1 LSTSEDG
8 VTSSFLDQPEI
19 VPMWDFSIGQSL
31 SLMAKTAPFV
41 VLRIIVY
48 AAIAVAYV
56 LMTGTGAGIG
66 FGIGSFG
73 DESFKAGGALWGAG
87 IGFGLT
93 AAVLYFLREYILY
106 IVKAGHIAV
115 LVELIDGR
123 DIPQGQAQIARATE
137 VVNARFVESNVL
149 FAIDQLVKGV
159 LRAII
164 AMVQGLAMLLPIPGL
179 QQMVGL
185 FRAFLQIA
193 VGFVDEVILAY
204 AIRTGATNPWASAQ
218 TALVLYAQNYRR
230 MLVNAAWLTLITYGL
245 AFIVFLLMLAPAG
258 VVVAIF
264 QNGWSAA
271 GLVFAILFAWAVK
284 QAVIEPFAICC
295 MMQAYFKAI
304 EGQSPDPEWDA
315 RLSTASNKFRE
326 LAEKAGSYTGF
337 WRPGERPAG
346 TAGPAA

>member
-1 LSTSEDG
+1 
-8 VTSSFLDQPEI
+8 
-19 VPMWDFSIGQSL
+19 
-31 SLMAKTAPFV
+31 
-41 VLRIIVY
+41 
-48 AAIAVAYV
+48 
-56 LMTGTGAGIG
+56 
-66 FGIGSFG
+66 
-73 DESFKAGGALWGAG
+73 
-87 IGFGLT
+87 
-93 AAVLYFLREYILY
+93 
-106 IVKAGHIAV
+106 
-115 LVELIDGR
+115 
-123 DIPQGQAQIARATE
+123 
-137 VVNARFVESNVL
+137 
-149 FAIDQLVKGV
+149 
-159 LRAII
+159 
-164 AMVQGLAMLLPIPGL
+164 
-179 QQMVGL
+179 
-185 FRAFLQIA
+185 
-193 VGFVDEVILAY
+193 
-204 AIRTGATNPWASAQ
+204 
-218 TALVLYAQNYRR
+218 